1 MESGTPPPDRP
12 RPDHP
17 ETAGSSPEPPA
28 TPDAPQAPAGPE
40 SPAPAAEAPPG
51 GWQQEV
57 ATQQEWSGRPLSG
70 WWRRVGAYILDGI
83 ITTLV
88 VYVGVLLIILGSEVI
103 GGIVTVIGIVV
114 AFVYFPV
121 TMSREGERNGQSL
134 GKQALDITVARDTGE
149 PVTFGWA
156 LLRQFVVIGLLFQ
169 WLGGFL
175 AGLPWLLDVL
185 WPLWDRENRAL
196 HDMIVKSHVVH
207 V

>member
-70 WWRRVGAYILDGI
+70 WWRRVGAYLLDGL
-83 ITTLV
+83 ITSLV
-88 VYVGVLLIILGSEVI
+88 IYAGVDLIVAGSEVV
-103 GGIVTVIGIVV
+103 GGILVLVGLVL
-114 AFVYFPV
+114 AFFYYPI
-121 TMSREGERNGQSL
+121 TMSREGERTDR
-134 GKQALDITVARDTGE
+134 A
-149 PVTFGWA
+149 WA
-156 LLRQFVVIGLLFQ
+156 SRR
-169 WLGGFL
+169 W
-175 AGLPWLLDVL
+175 ASRSAATPAS
-185 WPLWDRENRAL
+185 R
-196 HDMIVKSHVVH
+196 
-207 V
+207 